1 MQVMPVSKD
10 LLAPWGQASP
20 ILGLESSMTSPN
32 DLAWWQ
38 KTIAYEVYPKSF
50 YDTAAQGTGT
60 IAGITAKLDYLQAL
74 GVGAVWI
81 TPCYKSPMVDNGYDV
96 ADYYAID
103 PSFGTMEQMDELIA
117 KGTVTLSAKAREDL
131 YKQAESLTASLK
143 DVKWTRT
150 IVQYDPDSFLFTQTY
165 TITKK

>member
-1 MQVMPVSKD
+1 MLNEEKAIKA
-10 LLAPWGQASP
+10 LA
-20 ILGLESSMTSPN
+20 
-32 DLAWWQ
+32 
-38 KTIAYEVYPKSF
+38 
-50 YDTAAQGTGT
+50 
-60 IAGITAKLDYLQAL
+60 
-74 GVGAVWI
+74 
-81 TPCYKSPMVDNGYDV
+81 
-96 ADYYAID
+96 
-103 PSFGTMEQMDELIA
+103 DELIA